1 LHLLVPDVDLPWL
14 DSLNPVNANQLYES
28 VIRHF
33 QTKQPTW
40 VIEQT
45 SWNRTMQVSD
55 NLEQYI
61 SSIQSLAERL
71 GKSERKNA
79 LFRARFTCPS
89 EGNCCS
95 K

>member
-1 LHLLVPDVDLPWL
+1 
-14 DSLNPVNANQLYES
+14 
-28 VIRHF
+28 
-33 QTKQPTW
+33 
-40 VIEQT
+40 
-45 SWNRTMQVSD
+45 MQVSD

-89 EGNCCS
+89 EGNYIMS
-95 K
+95 MSLLSGFLKLLIYPVAALGRPGLSSIFV